1 MRLQSHS
8 WASIWRQPY
17 FGKIHAPCS
26 TVDKRQNVEATGMSM
41 NRRMDKKDMTHVQT
55 MEYYSAIKWK
65 EIIPLRAS

>member
-26 TVDKRQNVEATGMSM
+26 TVDKRQNMEATGMSM
-41 NRRMDKKDMTHVQT
+41 NRRMDKKRYDTCTDNGILLSHK
-55 MEYYSAIKWK
+55 MEGNNTT
-65 EIIPLRAS
+65 